1 MESQSQS
8 TTRNCGLVSTS
19 QKVSSDVP
27 GPSVQSKTGNVTPSG
42 SFSAGKKCLL
52 FKTI

>member
-1 MESQSQS
+1 MESQPQS
-8 TTRNCGLVSTS
+8 TTKNCGLASTS

-27 GPSVQSKTGNVTPSG
+27 ESSVQSKTGNVTPSG
-42 SFSAGKKCLL
+42 SFSAGKMCLL